1 MTEREKML
9 AGKVFTYMDDE
20 LSEARNR
27 ARLYTKAFNDA
38 QTEEE
43 GLMHLRKLLGNLGE
57 GSSIQ
62 APFRCDYGNL
72 ISIGKDCYIN
82 FGCVILD
89 CHYVNIGNHVLV
101 GPNTQI
107 YAVGHPL
114 DPVVRRQKT
123 AVSKPIDIADGVWI
137 GGGSMICPGVTIG
150 ENTIVGAGSVVI
162 KSLPANVIAV
172 GNPCKVLRSLDEG
185 IDREAAMLSEA

>member
-9 AGKVFTYMDDE
+9 AGEVYSYVDE
-20 LSEARNR
+20 ELVWARDQ
-27 ARLYTKAFNDA
+27 ARLLTKAFNDA
-38 QTEEE
+38 ESEKQ
-43 GLMHLRKLLGNLGE
+43 GLVHLHQLLATLGE

-62 APFRCDYGNL
+62 APFRCDYGDL

-89 CHYVNIGNHVLV
+89 CNHVKIGDYVLI

-114 DPVVRRQKT
+114 DPILRRQKT
-123 AVSKPIDIADGVWI
+123 GVSKPITIADGVWI
-137 GGGSMICPGVTIG
+137 GGGSMICAGVSIG
-150 ENTIVGAGSVVI
+150 ENTVVGAGSVVN

-172 GNPCKVLRSLDEG
+172 GNPCRVLRTLEEG
-185 IDREAAMLSEA
+185 IDREKIFRGKT